1 MSPTPSPTPS
11 APAPGRVAII
21 GAGPAGMAAA
31 LSVHQAGH
39 QVTLF
44 ERNSQARPAGNILN
58 LWPAP
63 IKALGLLGVDIDD
76 LGAPC
81 ESIFRNLKGR
91 QRVRVP
97 LPEHVIRDYGG
108 GFIGL
113 LRPDLY
119 ERLAAAL
126 PEGVLHTECRV
137 ERIEQDTRS
146 ARLHLAD
153 GTVHE
158 ADVVIGADGI
168 NSLTRRAIWGETPIR
183 PHNLQLYGGYTFE
196 EPPTAT
202 RGLCV
207 LTHSRTVQGAWT
219 SIRSKGRDGF
229 QWWVLHAHP
238 VDTPVPTDLHAAAT
252 RLAVPFPDPLPSLI
266 AATDPQ
272 HVQSWPIRDRKPLR
286 QWSQGRITVIGDAA
300 HPTSPYAAY
309 GAGMATED
317 GYFLGRRLA
326 GRDLTDHTTVAEALQ
341 AFETPRKPHTSRQS
355 QTAWALGK
363 VFHHAPAP
371 LRLVRDAIF
380 DRTPLLQKVVGEG
393 TPGEILK
400 QLDEIDIAEQAFTAA
415 RSQI

>member
-1 MSPTPSPTPS
+1 MSHTPPSPAS
-11 APAPGRVAII
+11 PGRIAVV

-31 LSVHQAGH
+31 LSAHQAGH
-39 QVTLF
+39 HVTLF
-44 ERNSQARPAGNILN
+44 ERHAQARPAGNILN

-81 ESIFRNLKGR
+81 QSEFRNMRGKR
-91 QRVRVP
+91 RVQVR
-97 LPEHVIRDYGG
+97 LPADVVRDYGG

-119 ERLAAAL
+119 ERLLAAL
-126 PEGVLHTECRV
+126 PPGMLRTGLALEGVESDDRAV
-137 ERIEQDTRS
+137 
-146 ARLHLAD
+146 RLLMAD

-158 ADVVIGADGI
+158 ADVLIGADGI
-168 NSLTRRAIWGETPIR
+168 NSLVRRTLWGDSPIR
-183 PHNLQLYGGYTFE
+183 PHNLQLYGGYTLAE
-196 EPPTAT
+196 NVSAP

-207 LTHSRTVQGAWT
+207 LTHSPTVQGAWT
-219 SIRSKGRDGF
+219 AIRSKGRDGF
-229 QWWVLHAHP
+229 QWWVLTAH
-238 VDTPVPTDLHAAAT
+238 DAQ
-252 RLAVPFPDPLPSLI
+252 RPLPSDLHGAAVRLAHDFPEPLPGLI
-266 AATDPQ
+266 AATDPA
-272 HVQSWPIRDRKPLR
+272 HVQSWPIRDRKPLK
-286 QWSQGRITVIGDAA
+286 QWSKGRITLIGDAA

-326 GRDLTDHTTVAEALQ
+326 GVDLTDPDAVHRALND
-341 AFETPRKPHTSRQS
+341 FEVTRKPHTARQS

-371 LRLVRDAIF
+371 LRRLRDAVL
-380 DRTPLLQKVVGEG
+380 DHTPLLQKVVGEG

-400 QLDEIDIAEQAFTAA
+400 QLGEIDRAESAFTVSRGGTA
-415 RSQI
+415 